1 MTSAAGRARTRGGR
15 KPARAR
21 AARPKK
27 PSAPAGSRLAAIDIG
42 SNSIHMVVVER
53 GGPGG
58 YQVLA
63 RERDMVRLGKSALA
77 EPEGGSLSTKA
88 IRKGLEALLKMTT
101 LARLKGAQQIV
112 AVATSAVREAAN
124 GREFLTQ
131 VRALT
136 GVPVRVLS
144 GEEEGRLIFRAVRH
158 AVDLSHGAVVL
169 VDVGGGSTEWCVARK
184 GELRSVESVKLGSLR
199 CAARL
204 AGDPPGER
212 SIERLRGEVREGL
225 ARLKTPKRV
234 DSMIATS
241 GTAAC
246 CGDLADL
253 FAERAAG
260 FAPGGLR
267 ELKTREL
274 GQVVDRLAAMTRREI
289 ATLPPV
295 GEPRSGSILAGAI
308 LLEELARRA
317 DVDRL
322 LLCDRALREGLV
334 LDALGAPAA
343 STPNPGEVRRR
354 QVHEL
359 AQRAP
364 GMAPHAEQVARLAVR
379 LFDLTAPVHNL
390 GVRER
395 EWLEYGALLHDIGYS
410 IHFERHHKHSHYL
423 ITTANL
429 DAFDPREIEVIA
441 EVARYHRGAPPR
453 ERHATF
459 SALRAWQK
467 RTIEKLA
474 ALIRIANALD
484 RTHAARV
491 VELYGSLRKRR
502 EVIVE
507 VMSPFDVELELAAA
521 RHRADLFEKLF
532 GRKMQFRQGLE
543 KRRRR
548 RARRA

>member
-1 MTSAAGRARTRGGR
+1 V
-15 KPARAR
+15 
-21 AARPKK
+21 
-27 PSAPAGSRLAAIDIG
+27 PSPFGRLAAIDIG

-77 EPEGGSLSTKA
+77 NSREAGARPALSPKA
-88 IRKGLEALLKMTT
+88 MRKGLEALLKMTT

-131 VRALT
+131 VKALT
-136 GVPVRVLS
+136 GVPVRVLT

-184 GELRSVESVKLGSLR
+184 GELKSVQSVRLGSLR
-199 CAARL
+199 CSAAL
-204 AGDPPGER
+204 SGDPPSAR
-212 SIERLRGEVREGL
+212 SIERLRGDLAESI
-225 ARLKTPKRV
+225 ARLKAPAKV
-234 DSMIATS
+234 DALIATS

-253 FAERAAG
+253 FAGRGARDLG
-260 FAPGGLR
+260 PAPGGLR
-267 ELKTREL
+267 ELKVREL
-274 GQVVDRLAAMTRREI
+274 AGVVDRLSELTRREI
-289 ATLPPV
+289 AALAPV
-295 GEPRSGSILAGAI
+295 GEPRSASILAGAI
-308 LLEELARRA
+308 LLEELARHA
-317 DVDRL
+317 KVDRL

-334 LDALGAPAA
+334 LEALGTPAA
-343 STPNPGEVRRR
+343 TTPNPGEVRRR
-354 QVHEL
+354 QVQEL
-359 AQRAP
+359 ALRAP
-364 GMAPHAEQVARLAVR
+364 GMRSHAEQVARLAVR
-379 LFDLTAPVHNL
+379 LFDVTAPVHNL
-390 GVRER
+390 GERER
-395 EWLEYGALLHDIGYS
+395 EWLEHAALLHDVGYS

-429 DAFDPREIEVIA
+429 DAFDSREIEVIA

-453 ERHATF
+453 PRHATF
-459 SALRAWQK
+459 AALRAWQQ

-474 ALIRIANALD
+474 ALLRIANALD

-491 VELYGSLRKRR
+491 VELYGALKKREKVVI
-502 EVIVE
+502 EVL
-507 VMSPFDVELELAAA
+507 SPFDVELELAAA
-521 RHRADLFEKLF
+521 RHRSDLFERLF
-532 GRKMQFRQGLE
+532 GREIAFRQGLE
-543 KRRRR
+543 KRPR
-548 RARRA
+548 RA